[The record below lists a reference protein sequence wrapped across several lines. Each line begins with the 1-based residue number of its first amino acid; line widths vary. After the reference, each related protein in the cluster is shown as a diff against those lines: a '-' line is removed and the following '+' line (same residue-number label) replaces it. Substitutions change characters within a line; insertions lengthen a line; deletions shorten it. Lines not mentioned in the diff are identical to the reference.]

1 MIDEQMTAPQVSVL
15 VVDDTPDNLRLLS
28 RMLSKRGYNVRP
40 VPSGKLALTSAQ
52 AEPPDLILLD
62 IMMPEM
68 DGYEVCERF
77 KDDENTRDI
86 PVIFLSALSE
96 VQDKVKAFA
105 VGGVDYIT
113 KPFQAKEVL
122 ARVETH
128 LALRELQKGLEEK
141 NAQLRREIA
150 ARQKAEHELREY
162 QRQLEASYEREQK
175 RRQLSDT
182 LREVAKL
189 VSSTLEQETV
199 LRLILNQLE
208 KVVTYHRAT
217 VLILNDDG
225 DELEVVGGRD
235 KSGQE
240 IKRDTIDAYRYTLN
254 AAALTEKQP
263 ILLPNVTEDERWQPD
278 STMTAIRSFINAPL
292 LAQDR
297 PVGLLAL
304 GRSDDTPY
312 NEDDAQTVFA
322 FASQVAVA
330 LENARLYEYEMKQI
344 AREMEIARQIQVSLL
359 PLDAPKLLGLDI
371 ADISQPAR
379 QVGGDFYNYFVF
391 SGDKLGLAVGDVS
404 GKGMQAALMMALAFG
419 LLTNEVRRELAP
431 AVFLSRLNEKLWPYT
446 QRNKMNT
453 ALAYMVLEP
462 PEDEDAGWWD
472 LQVANAGVVSPLIR
486 YSDGTVE
493 WLNIGGLPLGT
504 MQDAQYVG
512 VRHPLSPGDM
522 VILSSDG
529 VVEAMNEEG
538 ELYGFERLTECV
550 ANAPRRGAWNI
561 LEWILNDAR
570 DFVGDAEMHDD
581 LTLIVVLVQD
591 SR

>member
-1 MIDEQMTAPQVSVL
+1 MTDEQMTAPQVSVL

-68 DGYEVCERF
+68 DGYEVCERL

-141 NAQLRREIA
+141 NAQLRQEIA
-150 ARQKAEHELREY
+150 ARQKAEQGLREY

-182 LREVAKL
+182 LREVAKI

-199 LRLILNQLE
+199 LSLILDQLE

-240 IKRDTIDAYRYTLN
+240 IKRDRVDAYRYALN

-263 ILLPNVTEDERWQPD
+263 ILLPDVTQDERWQPD
-278 STMTAIRSFINAPL
+278 GTMTVIRSFINAPL

-330 LENARLYEYEMKQI
+330 LENARLYEYEMKEI

-462 PEDEDAGWWD
+462 PENEDAGWWD

-486 YSDGTVE
+486 YNDGTVE

-550 ANAPRRGAWNI
+550 ANAPRRGAWDI
-561 LEWILNDAR
+561 LEWVLNDAR

-581 LTLIVVLVQD
+581 LTLIVVLVRD
-591 SR
+591 NR

>member
-1 MIDEQMTAPQVSVL
+1 MTDEQMTAPQVSVL

-68 DGYEVCERF
+68 DGYEVCERL

-141 NAQLRREIA
+141 NAQLRQEIA
-150 ARQKAEHELREY
+150 ARQKAEQGLREY

-182 LREVAKL
+182 LREVAKI

-199 LRLILNQLE
+199 LSLILDQLE

-240 IKRDTIDAYRYTLN
+240 IKRDRVDAYRYALN

-263 ILLPNVTEDERWQPD
+263 ILLPDVTQDERWQPD
-278 STMTAIRSFINAPL
+278 GTMTVIRSFINAPL

-330 LENARLYEYEMKQI
+330 LENARLYEYEMKEI

-462 PEDEDAGWWD
+462 PENEDAGWWD
-472 LQVANAGVVSPLIR
+472 LQVANAGVVSPLVR

-550 ANAPRRGAWNI
+550 ANAPRRGAWDI
-561 LEWILNDAR
+561 LEWVLNDAR

-581 LTLIVVLVQD
+581 LTLIVVLVRD
-591 SR
+591 NR